1 MERFYTV
8 THPFTRR
15 VRLSLISLIGLLIG
29 LFFATFLTAAPAHA
43 ADANWNGRDIV
54 YNNKTYTPSN
64 NTAKNEKLGVPNGSL
79 VYINQSGNDVNV
91 IYFPAGDVNSL
102 SSANHASYS
111 FTPPDT
117 YTKKGDSSTVSIES
131 PSENTTSSTCDV
143 QGLGWFICPVANW
156 LAQGMDWMY
165 EKLAAFLKT
174 QPLETTNKR
183 SGLYIAWDVMR
194 NFANMAFIAAF
205 LIIIYSQMTSVGISN
220 YGIKRLLPR
229 LIIAAVAVNLSFYI
243 CAILVDISNIAGY
256 ALQDIFMNIKNTV
269 SSTGTTT
276 VNTSTWTAIVSSVLS
291 NGAFFAGLAVAGGVL
306 GTELLPFVLPLLVG
320 LSLTLL
326 LVLLIMAARQALI
339 IILIIISPLA
349 FVCYLLPGT
358 EQWFKKWQST
368 FTTMLIFFPAFAVA
382 FGGAQLAGIIIIQ
395 NAGGENGAI
404 MQILGLAVQA
414 APLLLTPLILKL
426 SGGVLNRIAGMVNDK
441 NKGLFDRSKNWAK
454 EKSELR
460 KHQKYNSKR
469 RPISAA
475 RRKFGDRGR
484 KRRADLESY
493 RTNTQALYEGSAR
506 GRRQALFNSEVADK
520 AALAK
525 EQNANA
531 YEEIKAGY
539 TSTGIERTRTDRLL
553 RRASST
559 WSTRQDLK
567 QQEAADQVRDLSRQ
581 LALEGMRKSNAQ
593 RAQNKQLAEAIL
605 NNNELQKQ
613 AAGNVYVDE
622 NGNNL
627 GMDAALATAIATTR
641 SETGKSIDEAQQIMK
656 HFKMN
661 SSQRQ
666 TLAKGGVVEIR
677 DSAGRVIRRFDNNSP
692 YLREAAIE
700 EQIKVG
706 TVAEVA
712 ELVSVLGPEYRGTV
726 SSALAASGVKGKA
739 PFMGGK
745 LIDDIIKGDV
755 YNRDTLDNY
764 IASWLAGGK
773 FKAEDIAVTDP
784 QGIQLLKEA
793 LMSTHGGSIT
803 NERRRSLKDMIDTV
817 LTDRELSSKTT
828 DEAKIRFRD
837 LKNML

>member
-1 MERFYTV
+1 MERFYTL
-8 THPFTRR
+8 THPLTHR
-15 VRLSLISLIGLLIG
+15 VRLSFVLLISLLIG

-64 NTAKNEKLGVPNGSL
+64 DSAKNEKLGVPNGSL

-102 SSANHASYS
+102 SSVNHVSYS

-205 LIIIYSQMTSVGISN
+205 LIIIYSQTTSVGISN

-229 LIIAAVAVNLSFYI
+229 LIIAALAVNLSFYI

-256 ALQDIFMNIKNTV
+256 SLQDVFMNIKNTV

-291 NGAFFAGLAVAGGVL
+291 NGAFFGGLVVAGAVF

-441 NKGLFDRSKNWAK
+441 NKGWFDKSKNWAK
-454 EKSELR
+454 ERSEL
-460 KHQKYNSKR
+460 
-469 RPISAA
+469 
-475 RRKFGDRGR
+475 G
-484 KRRADLESY
+484 
-493 RTNTQALYEGSAR
+493 
-506 GRRQALFNSEVADK
+506 
-520 AALAK
+520 
-525 EQNANA
+525 
-531 YEEIKAGY
+531 
-539 TSTGIERTRTDRLL
+539 
-553 RRASST
+553 
-559 WSTRQDLK
+559 W
-567 QQEAADQVRDLSRQ
+567 
-581 LALEGMRKSNAQ
+581 
-593 RAQNKQLAEAIL
+593 
-605 NNNELQKQ
+605 
-613 AAGNVYVDE
+613 
-622 NGNNL
+622 
-627 GMDAALATAIATTR
+627 
-641 SETGKSIDEAQQIMK
+641 
-656 HFKMN
+656 
-661 SSQRQ
+661 
-666 TLAKGGVVEIR
+666 
-677 DSAGRVIRRFDNNSP
+677 
-692 YLREAAIE
+692 
-700 EQIKVG
+700 
-706 TVAEVA
+706 
-712 ELVSVLGPEYRGTV
+712 
-726 SSALAASGVKGKA
+726 
-739 PFMGGK
+739 
-745 LIDDIIKGDV
+745 
-755 YNRDTLDNY
+755 
-764 IASWLAGGK
+764 
-773 FKAEDIAVTDP
+773 
-784 QGIQLLKEA
+784 
-793 LMSTHGGSIT
+793 
-803 NERRRSLKDMIDTV
+803 
-817 LTDRELSSKTT
+817 
-828 DEAKIRFRD
+828 
-837 LKNML
+837 